1 MIEVSIKSIQQAVEG
16 LHDCKATYRKKT
28 HISEIYDGELVWEGY
43 VYIFDLED
51 HPATRIAY
59 AWSSSVEGSSKRRF
73 YAVLH
78 EGLVKS
84 AQDAVK
90 ASILTNYRGE

>member
-1 MIEVSIKSIQQAVEG
+1 MIEVSIKSLQQAVES

-51 HPATRIAY
+51 HPATKIAY
-59 AWSSSVEGSSKRRF
+59 AWSSPVEGSSNRRF

-78 EGLVKS
+78 EGLVYS
-84 AQDAVK
+84 ARDAVR
-90 ASILTNYRGE
+90 AAILNEYQND